1 MQIKIY
7 AIRFK
12 GKVLYVGQTKNE
24 VKKRFEC
31 VEIHNGEEQIRMKKG
46 TLGLNKDNFVNNI
59 KNELDVT
66 AYNALNAIKKELAT
80 DFIKGD
86 NNDTAKS
93 EE

>member
-1 MQIKIY
+1 MGIINSMSKTD
-7 AIRFK
+7 F
-12 GKVLYVGQTKNE
+12 TKD
-24 VKKRFEC
+24 
-31 VEIHNGEEQIRMKKG
+31 ID
-46 TLGLNKDNFVNNI
+46 NKDNFVNNI

-80 DFIKGD
+80 DSIKGD

>member
-1 MQIKIY
+1 MGIINSMSKTD
-7 AIRFK
+7 F
-12 GKVLYVGQTKNE
+12 TKD
-24 VKKRFEC
+24 
-31 VEIHNGEEQIRMKKG
+31 ID
-46 TLGLNKDNFVNNI
+46 NKDNFVNNI

-66 AYNALNAIKKELAT
+66 AYNALNAMKKELAT